1 MSGLLATA
9 VVSIVVVVGLA
20 GCTEGATSVDR
31 AKAQVTA
38 KEKAVASAQ
47 AELDAASKEFC
58 GASQDYIDALDRYGD
73 VLNDTAPTVGDVR
86 AAGADLADPRDDAF
100 DGAEAAVDAQQA
112 LVVAQQDLVE
122 AQAALAAAEAGP
134 SGTPSVAEPTAPPT
148 STPLAPAA
156 TVDRVK
162 QADADFDAAQA
173 AVTEQTPL
181 ADASEQFN
189 SAVVALEMAWLR
201 LFADAGCLTDDQQV
215 QAEAAVS
222 AYTFA
227 LQQDLATAGYYAGT
241 VDGVS
246 GPLTVQAVED
256 LQEANGLPVTGTV
269 DKATAA
275 ALQAELVALGGAA
288 AQESLA
294 STAAVQQTLKLVGFW
309 DGPVDGVWTDAPHR
323 SGAGVPDRARRRA
336 DGCGRCRDDR
346 RLRARDR
353 RAHRAGCLAESVGD
367 ADGRAREFL
376 IRGFLRSDADV
387 ETSLAQEASSSPSVD
402 SSTAAHPE
410 TTPSMSPGL

>member
-1 MSGLLATA
+1 MIGVRVKTDRARLSGLLATA
-9 VVSIVVVVGLA
+9 VVSIVVVAALA

-58 GASQDYIDALDRYGD
+58 GASRDYIDALDRYGD
-73 VLNDTAPTVGDVR
+73 VLNDSAPTVGDVQV
-86 AAGADLADPRDDAF
+86 AGADLADPRDDAF

-134 SGTPSVAEPTAPPT
+134 SGTPSVAAPTEPPT
-148 STPLAPAA
+148 STPLAPASS
-156 TVDRVK
+156 VDRVK
-162 QADADFDAAQA
+162 QADADFDEAQA
-173 AVTEQTPL
+173 GVTEQTPL
-181 ADASEQFN
+181 TDASEQFN

-201 LFADAGCLTDDQQV
+201 LFADAGCLTEDQQV

-309 DGPVDGVWTDAPHR
+309 DGPVDGVWTDALTEAVQAFQTELGVEPT
-323 SGAGVPDRARRRA
+323 GAVDAATIAAFERAIAELTAPDASPSPSA
-336 DGCGRCRDDR
+336 TP
-346 RLRARDR
+346 
-353 RAHRAGCLAESVGD
+353 SP
-367 ADGRAREFL
+367 
-376 IRGFLRSDADV
+376 S
-387 ETSLAQEASSSPSVD
+387 ASS
-402 SSTAAHPE
+402 
-410 TTPSMSPGL
+410 

>member
-1 MSGLLATA
+1 MKTDRAGMLGCLATA

-20 GCTEGATSVDR
+20 GCTEGASSVDR

-58 GASQDYIDALDRYGD
+58 GASRDYIDALDRYGD

-86 AAGADLADPRDDAF
+86 VAGADLADPRDEAF

-134 SGTPSVAEPTAPPT
+134 SGTPSVAEPTVPPT
-148 STPLAPAA
+148 STPLVPSA

-162 QADADFDAAQA
+162 QADADFEAAQA
-173 AVTEQTPL
+173 SITEQTPL

-215 QAEAAVS
+215 KAVAAVS

-309 DGPVDGVWTDAPHR
+309 DGPVDGVWTDALTAAVQAFQTELGVEPT
-323 SGAGVPDRARRRA
+323 GAVDAATIAAFERAIAELTAPDA
-336 DGCGRCRDDR
+336 
-346 RLRARDR
+346 
-353 RAHRAGCLAESVGD
+353 
-367 ADGRAREFL
+367 
-376 IRGFLRSDADV
+376 
-387 ETSLAQEASSSPSVD
+387 SPSP
-402 SSTAAHPE
+402 SAAP
-410 TTPSMSPGL
+410 TSPPAN

>member
-1 MSGLLATA
+1 
-9 VVSIVVVVGLA
+9 VVSIVVVVGLS
-20 GCTEGATSVDR
+20 GCTEGASSVDR

-47 AELDAASKEFC
+47 AELDAASTEFC
-58 GASQDYIDALDRYGD
+58 GASRDYIDALDRYGD

-86 AAGADLADPRDDAF
+86 VAGKDLADPRDDAF

-112 LVVAQQDLVE
+112 LVVAQQDLAE
-122 AQAALAAAEAGP
+122 AQAALAAAEAGASSSP
-134 SGTPSVAEPTAPPT
+134 AVAEPTPPPT

-162 QADADFDAAQA
+162 QADADFEAAQA
-173 AVTEQTPL
+173 SITEQTPL
-181 ADASEQFN
+181 AEASEQFN
-189 SAVVALEMAWLR
+189 SAVVALEMAWLK
-201 LFADAGCLTDDQQV
+201 LFADAGCLTEEQQV
-215 QAEAAVS
+215 QAAAAVS

-227 LQQDLATAGYYAGT
+227 LQQDLATAGYYSGT

-294 STAAVQQTLKLVGFW
+294 STAAVQQTLKLAGFW
-309 DGPVDGVWTDAPHR
+309 DGAVDGVWTDDLTAAMQAFQTALGVEPTGAVDAATIAAFERAIAELTAPDP
-323 SGAGVPDRARRRA
+323 SPSPSATPT
-336 DGCGRCRDDR
+336 
-346 RLRARDR
+346 
-353 RAHRAGCLAESVGD
+353 D
-367 ADGRAREFL
+367 AP
-376 IRGFLRSDADV
+376 
-387 ETSLAQEASSSPSVD
+387 ASS
-402 SSTAAHPE
+402 
-410 TTPSMSPGL
+410 

>member
-1 MSGLLATA
+1 MIGGHVKTDRARMSGLLATA
-9 VVSIVVVVGLA
+9 VVSIVVVAALA

-58 GASQDYIDALDRYGD
+58 GASRDYIDALDRYGD
-73 VLNDTAPTVGDVR
+73 VLNDTAPTVGDVQV
-86 AAGADLADPRDDAF
+86 AGADLADPRDEAF

-112 LVVAQQDLVE
+112 LVVAQQELVE

-134 SGTPSVAEPTAPPT
+134 SGTPSVAEPAAPPT

-156 TVDRVK
+156 SVDRVK
-162 QADADFDAAQA
+162 QADAEFEDAQA
-173 AVTEQTPL
+173 GVTEQTPL
-181 ADASEQFN
+181 TEASEQFN

-215 QAEAAVS
+215 QAVAAVS

-309 DGPVDGVWTDAPHR
+309 DGPVDGVWTDALTEAVQAFQTELGVEPT
-323 SGAGVPDRARRRA
+323 GAVDAATIAAFERAIAELTAPDAA
-336 DGCGRCRDDR
+336 PSQS
-346 RLRARDR
+346 ATP
-353 RAHRAGCLAESVGD
+353 SP
-367 ADGRAREFL
+367 
-376 IRGFLRSDADV
+376 S
-387 ETSLAQEASSSPSVD
+387 ASS
-402 SSTAAHPE
+402 
-410 TTPSMSPGL
+410 

>member
-1 MSGLLATA
+1 MSGLLTTVA
-9 VVSIVVVVGLA
+9 VSIVFVVGLA
-20 GCTEGATSVDR
+20 GCTAGASSVDR
-31 AKAQVTA
+31 ARAQVTA

-47 AELDAASKEFC
+47 AELDAASEEFC
-58 GASQDYIDALDRYGD
+58 GASKDYIDALDRYGD

-86 AAGADLADPRDDAF
+86 VAGADLADPRDDAF

-112 LVVAQQDLVE
+112 LVAAQQELVD

-134 SGTPSVAEPTAPPT
+134 SGTPSADPSAPPT

-156 TVDRVK
+156 SVDRVK
-162 QADADFDAAQA
+162 QADADFDDAQA

-181 ADASEQFN
+181 ADASELFN

-201 LFADAGCLTDDQQV
+201 LFADAGCLTDEQQV

-227 LQQDLATAGYYAGT
+227 LQQDLATAGYYTGV
-241 VDGVS
+241 VDGVT

-275 ALQAELVALGGAA
+275 ALQAELLALGGAA

-309 DGPVDGVWTDAPHR
+309 DEPVDGVWTDDLTAAVQAFQTELGVEPTGEVDAATIAAFERAIAELTAP
-323 SGAGVPDRARRRA
+323 
-336 DGCGRCRDDR
+336 
-346 RLRARDR
+346 
-353 RAHRAGCLAESVGD
+353 D
-367 ADGRAREFL
+367 AAP
-376 IRGFLRSDADV
+376 
-387 ETSLAQEASSSPSVD
+387 SPS
-402 SSTAAHPE
+402 A
-410 TTPSMSPGL
+410 TPTDPPTS

>member
-1 MSGLLATA
+1 MS
-9 VVSIVVVVGLA
+9 VVVGLA
-20 GCTEGATSVDR
+20 LGGCTGGDSVER
-31 AKAQVTA
+31 ARAQVTA

-47 AELDAASKEFC
+47 AEFDAASAEFC
-58 GASQDYIDALDRYGD
+58 GASSDYIDALDRYGD
-73 VLNDTAPTVGDVR
+73 VLNDTAPTVGDVQV
-86 AAGADLADPRDDAF
+86 AGADLADPRDDAF

-112 LVVAQQDLVE
+112 LVTAQQELVE

-134 SGTPSVAEPTAPPT
+134 SGTPSVVPTAAPT
-148 STPLAPAA
+148 STPLAPASS
-156 TVDRVK
+156 VDRVK
-162 QADADFDAAQA
+162 QAEADFEDAQA
-173 AVTEQTPL
+173 SVTEQTPL
-181 ADASEQFN
+181 VEASEQFN

-215 QAEAAVS
+215 QAVAAVS

-246 GPLTVQAVED
+246 GPLTVQAIED

-269 DKATAA
+269 DKATAT

-309 DGPVDGVWTDAPHR
+309 DGPVDGVWSDELTAALQAFQTELGVEPTGAVDAATIAAFERAIAELTAPDAP
-323 SGAGVPDRARRRA
+323 
-336 DGCGRCRDDR
+336 
-346 RLRARDR
+346 
-353 RAHRAGCLAESVGD
+353 
-367 ADGRAREFL
+367 
-376 IRGFLRSDADV
+376 
-387 ETSLAQEASSSPSVD
+387 ASPSPSPSSPP
-402 SSTAAHPE
+402 A
-410 TTPSMSPGL
+410 G

>member
-1 MSGLLATA
+1 MKMDRTRLPGLLATA
-9 VVSIVVVVGLA
+9 VASIVVVVGLS
-20 GCTEGATSVDR
+20 GCTEAASSVDR
-31 AKAQVTA
+31 ARAEVA
-38 KEKAVASAQ
+38 EKEEALASAQ
-47 AELDAASKEFC
+47 AELDAASSEFC
-58 GASQDYIDALDRYGD
+58 GASRDYIDALDRYGD
-73 VLNDTAPTVGDVR
+73 VLSDTAPTVGDVR
-86 AAGADLADPRDDAF
+86 AAGADLADPRDEAF
-100 DGAEAAVDAQQA
+100 DGAEDAVEAQQA

-134 SGTPSVAEPTAPPT
+134 SGTPSVAEPTVPPT

-156 TVDRVK
+156 SVDRVK

-215 QAEAAVS
+215 EAEAAVS

-227 LQQDLATAGYYAGT
+227 LQQDLATAGYYTGA

-288 AQESLA
+288 AQDSLA
-294 STAAVQQTLKLVGFW
+294 STAAVQQTLMLAGFW
-309 DGPVDGVWTDAPHR
+309 DGPVDGVWTDELTAAVQEFQTELGVEPT
-323 SGAGVPDRARRRA
+323 GAVDAATIAAFERAIAELTEPDASPSPSA
-336 DGCGRCRDDR
+336 TPTD
-346 RLRARDR
+346 
-353 RAHRAGCLAESVGD
+353 
-367 ADGRAREFL
+367 
-376 IRGFLRSDADV
+376 
-387 ETSLAQEASSSPSVD
+387 TPASS
-402 SSTAAHPE
+402 
-410 TTPSMSPGL
+410 